1 MQVAQPLM
9 RPPGLNLP
17 RRERRVSRFSMTALA
32 DVLFQLLIFFMLSSN
47 PSAYAMLPLR
57 SGALQG
63 EGGAEP
69 AGAGTNVTGTET
81 TAVWTLNIDGI
92 TASGQRFAI
101 SRLPALA
108 RALVAQQTQH
118 VLIVLRPDVPVQDVV
133 TVLEVLSAHGIGS
146 VQIAEAATPT
156 PASYPAPVTPPV
168 TPPVTLAPGSTTT
181 ANGADAGTGAS
192 RVLIPSPAPLGT
204 GASR

>member
-108 RALVAQQTQH
+108 RALSMA
-118 VLIVLRPDVPVQDVV
+118 
-133 TVLEVLSAHGIGS
+133 
-146 VQIAEAATPT
+146 AE
-156 PASYPAPVTPPV
+156 
-168 TPPVTLAPGSTTT
+168 
-181 ANGADAGTGAS
+181 
-192 RVLIPSPAPLGT
+192 RAPLEPDGEARPRPL
-204 GASR
+204 GVRPRGDVREL